1 MGTTIQISD
10 DLLGTLQV
18 MKVHEKESYESL
30 IWDLVEDRME
40 FSPETLKNIEISK
53 KEISAGKTVS
63 FDEIKARL
71 KK

>member
-1 MGTTIQISD
+1 MVTTIQISN

-18 MKVHEKESYESL
+18 MKVHDKESYEDL

-40 FSPETLKNIEISK
+40 FSEETLKNIKISK
-53 KEISAGKTVS
+53 KEISKGETVS

-71 KK
+71 DK